1 MKKILSAFL
10 LFSFTLSAQVPDE
23 VHEKCKDVA
32 DYVGCVQ
39 IFTGS
44 VITKKETTIPEV
56 KELKKA
62 LGLLPSRLQNTSL
75 RDFSNSIRPFTD
87 ALAAARASE
96 SMEDYSSEEKKE
108 IQKITSPSI
117 ILEGLVE
124 VYRGSIADRIN
135 LEVNFKRFELDC
147 LRISGFPDSFNN
159 LYKKNVIRFI
169 QQTSTFG
176 FNYCKTNTWSAYE
189 GLMLSYIIEASK
201 NIAKDLNPFP
211 EISEYVS
218 YDSLRLQAYDK
229 NQKIFAKYEGLE
241 SEIENNWSK
250 TDREEGKKSKYTKW
264 QKKMHLI
271 FLKAGCGFQENYISI
286 SGRFLSGNLWYP
298 CATAEQI
305 SEMENL
311 MREVQHYIFPDLK
324 HSPKYHNE
332 YIYEHYKMYLAGS
345 YYNLSSGDRK
355 ANLLAAEK
363 LLISFLGSGWNN
375 FKTCSWTLG
384 DIDDVYAAC
393 VENMSSALRMH
404 ERIKKELSQLAI

>member
-1 MKKILSAFL
+1 MNRILSAL
-10 LFSFTLSAQVPDE
+10 LLLSFTLSAQVPDE

-44 VITKKETTIPEV
+44 VITKKETAIPEV

-87 ALAAARASE
+87 ALAAAKAAE

-135 LEVNFKRFELDC
+135 LEVNFKRYKLDC

-176 FNYCKTNTWSAYE
+176 FNHCKTNTWSAYE

-229 NQKIFAKYEGLE
+229 NQKIFAKYERLE

-250 TDREEGKKSKYTKW
+250 TDKEKGKNSKYHKW
-264 QKKMHLI
+264 QKKMNLI

-298 CATAEQI
+298 CAKAEQI

-324 HSPKYHNE
+324 YSPKYHNE

-375 FKTCSWTLG
+375 FKTCSWTHG
-384 DIDDVYAAC
+384 NIEVYAAC